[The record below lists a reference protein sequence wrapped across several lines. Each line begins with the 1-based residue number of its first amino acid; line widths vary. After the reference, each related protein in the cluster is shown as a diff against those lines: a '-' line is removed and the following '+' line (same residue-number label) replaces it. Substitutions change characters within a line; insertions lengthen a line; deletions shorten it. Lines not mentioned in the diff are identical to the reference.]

1 LNDSATRERL
11 MHRNIQAAQLGRA
24 MSRQPTRAIAVT
36 SGKGGVGKTNI
47 AVNLAIA
54 LAGNRRNVMLLD
66 ADLGLANVDVLL
78 GLQPSFNLSH
88 VLSGEADIA
97 STIIEGPCGVRIV
110 PAPSGNHSMID
121 LSPTSQAAIIQSFGE
136 MVMQPEIL
144 IIDTA
149 AGISDGVARFT
160 QAAHHA
166 LVVVCDEPSSI
177 TDSYALIKV
186 FSREYGI
193 SHFHIVTNMTRNAA
207 DSRNLFTK
215 LNKVTGQF
223 LDVVLRHTG
232 NIPQDGYLKRAV
244 QEQRAVVDVYPRS
257 WSAKAFR
264 LLADSVDRLPVK
276 SNVNGTIE
284 FYFERLLMEGSHDAR
299 GFL

>member
-1 LNDSATRERL
+1 MRKGNQISQITSAL
-11 MHRNIQAAQLGRA
+11 SQ
-24 MSRQPTRAIAVT
+24 QPTQVIAVT
-36 SGKGGVGKTNI
+36 SGKGGVGKTNVAVNI
-47 AVNLAIA
+47 AVA
-54 LAGNRRNVMLLD
+54 LASDRHNVMLLD

-78 GLQPSFNLSH
+78 GLQPRFNLSH
-88 VLSGEADIA
+88 VLNGEADID
-97 STIIEGPCGVRIV
+97 STIVEGPYGVRVV
-110 PAPSGNHSMID
+110 PATSGNKAMID
-121 LSPTSQAAIIQSFGE
+121 LPAASQAAIVQSFGK
-136 MVMQPEIL
+136 MTIQPEIL

-149 AGISDGVARFT
+149 AGISDSVARFT

-166 LVVVCDEPSSI
+166 IVVVCDEPSSI

-193 SHFHIVTNMTRNAA
+193 SHFHVVTNMTRNSA
-207 DSRNLFTK
+207 DGRQLFDK
-215 LNKVTGQF
+215 LNRVSGQF

-264 LLADSVDRLPVK
+264 ELAGKVQRLPFQANARG
-276 SNVNGTIE
+276 SIE
-284 FYFERLLMEGSHDAR
+284 FFFERLLTSNSQKHGGLS
-299 GFL
+299 